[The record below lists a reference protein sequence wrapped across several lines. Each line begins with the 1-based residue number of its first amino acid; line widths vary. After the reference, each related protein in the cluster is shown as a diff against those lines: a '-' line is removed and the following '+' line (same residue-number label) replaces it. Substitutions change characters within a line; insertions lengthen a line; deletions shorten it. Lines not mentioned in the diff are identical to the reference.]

1 MRIHSEKASARGRS
15 RSERSETPS
24 FSPLPQTTIFIHDFS
39 CDREECDETTRYLT
53 AGKVISDL
61 SRNFCFQPP
70 TSPKFEAKLRSSGFP
85 VMDPINPTK
94 TKEEALMPLHILVL
108 ALGTLALGI
117 AEFSMMSILNAVA
130 ADLQVS
136 IPEAGHFIAA
146 YATGVCAGVM
156 LMVVFARNLPLK
168 RLLLIIVSLIVVG
181 NALTVFA
188 DGYAVMVAS
197 RFLSGLPH
205 GAYFGVGSI
214 IASELAKPGKA
225 SRDVTLMVLGMTI
238 ANLVGVPLGSFLSW
252 AVSWRLVFGITAVTG
267 VIVFLSVLRF
277 VPVMPALP
285 NAGFRAQFRFLTHLR
300 PWLVMAAIFFGNGGF
315 FAYLSYVNP
324 TMEEVTGVAPSSM
337 SLVMAVVGAGMVAGN
352 LLCAKLAGRFTDP
365 ALACMGQGVLFVALV
380 TVFFGAA
387 HPFIAIPATVVAAG
401 CCFFIS
407 GPEQIMMLQGA
418 KEGRLLGAALA
429 QTSFNAGNALGAW
442 VGGLPIDAGKS
453 PEWSALPGF
462 SLAFTGFLILYLLWW
477 IHREK
482 HRRN

>member
-1 MRIHSEKASARGRS
+1 
-15 RSERSETPS
+15 
-24 FSPLPQTTIFIHDFS
+24 
-39 CDREECDETTRYLT
+39 
-53 AGKVISDL
+53 
-61 SRNFCFQPP
+61 
-70 TSPKFEAKLRSSGFP
+70 
-85 VMDPINPTK
+85 MDPIIPMK
-94 TKEEALMPLHILVL
+94 TQEEALMPLQILVL

-156 LMVVFARNLPLK
+156 LMVVFARNLPLR

-181 NALTVFA
+181 NAVTVFA

-214 IASELAKPGKA
+214 IASELAQPGKA

-252 AVSWRLVFGITAVTG
+252 AVSWRLVFGITAATG

-324 TMEEVTGVAPSSM
+324 TMEEVTGVLPSSM
-337 SLVMAVVGAGMVAGN
+337 SLVMAVVGAGMVTGN
-352 LLCAKLAGRFTDP
+352 LLCARLAGRFTDP
-365 ALACMGQGVLFVALV
+365 ALACMGQGVLFVALIA
-380 TVFFGAA
+380 VFFGAA
-387 HPFIAIPATVVAAG
+387 HPFVAIPATVVAAG

-407 GPEQIMMLQGA
+407 GPEQIMMLEGA

-442 VGGLPIDAGKS
+442 VGGLPIDAGRS

-462 SLAFTGFLILYLLWW
+462 SLAVTGFLILYLLWW

-482 HRRN
+482 HRRS